1 VVADEH
7 SSTQNMG
14 DTMKQMSLSEA
25 VQILVDI
32 SSRWGENAEEEYSRR
47 INANDDDEALRA
59 LVNDD
64 RVDEQIDE
72 YRRETAI
79 EIRDLWRA
87 IEIANREFNNKVEG
101 APR

>member
-1 VVADEH
+1 
-7 SSTQNMG
+7 
-14 DTMKQMSLSEA
+14 
-25 VQILVDI
+25 
-32 SSRWGENAEEEYSRR
+32 
-47 INANDDDEALRA
+47 

-87 IEIANREFNNKVEG
+87 IEIANREFSTKVEG